1 MALVSLQDLITHVAS
16 ALHDCVEG
24 TVTTA
29 GSGTF
34 RDSARSNE
42 KDDRFNGSQIFFRE
56 PAYAGGGTPPFT
68 VADFAKTNGIF
79 TLSAGGAIALAE
91 RYVLLNIA
99 GKGYPYAEIIRALT
113 LAVDAL
119 KPVTLATDEASL
131 VYVADDFE
139 YSIPA
144 AFITLERVYVKRTIG
159 GRVYRFPLRRGRTA
173 GDDYDLIPGTR
184 TLIVNGNPLAGDI
197 FAVVG
202 EQAIALPT
210 ALDSAIEVPLEA
222 TVNAAVEYLTR
233 GGDQREQGIAAG
245 QYLDRLRTVPVYA
258 RANRIAL
265 P

>member
-1 MALVSLQDLITHVAS
+1 MAVSLQDLITHVAS

-34 RDSARSNE
+34 RDTARSNE

-68 VADFAKTNGIF
+68 VTDFAKTNGVF
-79 TLSAGGAIALAE
+79 TLSAGGSIALAE
-91 RYVLLNIA
+91 RYVLLNLA

-119 KPVTLATDEASL
+119 APKTLATDEASL
-131 VYVADDFE
+131 AYVAGT
-139 YSIPA
+139 YSYTIPA
-144 AFITLERVYVKRTIG
+144 AFITLERVYVKRTIN
-159 GRVYRFPLRRGRTA
+159 GRIYRPTLKYRQ
-173 GDDYDLIPGTR
+173 DYDVIPGTR
-184 TLIVNGNPLAGDI
+184 TLTILGSPLAGDI

-202 EQAIALPT
+202 EQKITLPT
-210 ALDSAIEVPLEA
+210 ALDGEIEVPLEA
-222 TVNAAVEYLTR
+222 VVNAAVEYLTR
-233 GGDQREQGIAAG
+233 AGDQREQGIAAG
-245 QYLDRLRTVPVYA
+245 QYLDRLRTVPVYS